1 MNTTSKRNLW
11 AGRILT
17 GMVTLVLV
25 GSAIAKLAHLP
36 RMVDGLTR
44 AGIPQAAM
52 LPIAAL
58 ELTCLTV
65 YLISRTKVLGALLLT
80 GYFGGAVV
88 THIIGGGSVLPPI
101 MVGFWVRGGAYFRV
115 PELRNLLPLR
125 KVISGGFV
133 EAARQQQRREAA

>member
-1 MNTTSKRNLW
+1 MNTTSKRQVW

-17 GMVTLVLV
+17 GMVTLALV
-25 GSAIAKLAHLP
+25 GSAIAKLDHLP
-36 RMVDGLTR
+36 RLVDGLTR

-101 MVGFWVRGGAYFRV
+101 MVGFWVWGGAYFRV
-115 PELRNLLPLR
+115 PELQSLLPLR
-125 KVISGGFV
+125 KFVGGGPT
-133 EAARQQQRREAA
+133 EAWQSQQRREAA